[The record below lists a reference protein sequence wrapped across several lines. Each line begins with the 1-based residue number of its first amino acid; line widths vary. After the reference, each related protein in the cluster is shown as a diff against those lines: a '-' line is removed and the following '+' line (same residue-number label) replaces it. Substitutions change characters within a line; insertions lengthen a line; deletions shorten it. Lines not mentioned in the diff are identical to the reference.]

1 MAALAS
7 GRKTGGHVVWSCRCF
22 EVRRMAGIALR
33 GHRLEFAGGRSLVA
47 GIAVD
52 RSVRSSQRKAVVMLL
67 NLLNGDLPST
77 DRVALLAVRS
87 QLALV
92 NIGVTIL
99 ANLSN
104 IGENRPDVTFSTTH
118 RLMHAAQRIFR
129 LVVVEFRNAA
139 DWSPGGRCVAV
150 LTGNAQVAVWAV
162 RASGNLRLCTSRS
175 GRKRE
180 HQNDS

>member
-1 MAALAS
+1 MATLT
-7 GRKTGGHVVWSCRCF
+7 GGGKTRGHVVWSCGCF
-22 EVRRMAGIALR
+22 EVCRVAGIALR
-33 GHRLEFAGGRSLVA
+33 GHRLEFTGGSSLVA

-52 RSVRSSQRKAVVMLL
+52 RSMRSGQRKAVVMLL

-77 DRVALLAVRS
+77 DGVALLAVRS

-92 NIGVTIL
+92 NVGVTIL

-129 LVVVEFRNAA
+129 LVMIEFRNAA
-139 DWSPGGRCVAV
+139 DWFPRG
-150 LTGNAQVAVWAV
+150 
-162 RASGNLRLCTSRS
+162 
-175 GRKRE
+175 
-180 HQNDS
+180 